1 MDHELNIT
9 LTLGPFHFKISH
21 KNHITPSLHDG
32 TRNHH
37 HHHHTKLHRKT
48 SSLQTAATIA
58 SHASYAASRVS
69 SRLSQ
74 HLRTLSLQ
82 SSRAMATTSSTNM
95 PIEAPWKKQF
105 QEHLSKMESPEFV
118 FSSLHP
124 AEKGSPVPYVPRA
137 RYCIHR
143 AFWAELPENKH
154 NTAPMNA
161 RNYASDMPTFTTDV
175 RMSKTFEIFNTSP
188 GHADRDSLIQGSGG
202 GGPCEAVYWVK
213 ESMVQWR
220 FKGDAFVI
228 APDIEGEGEESSG
241 VRTVKSELGKRMRI
255 LKEDGIE
262 EWSWK
267 RELTGHFGNISPGMR
282 GTFQAPPPGQ
292 PVDKPFDDKKLKLGE
307 KVEDLEHPV
316 ARENFRVVVIRPH
329 EVESVDLSD
338 PKKSRRQV
346 YKFNANDGSWS
357 HEECWP

>member
-1 MDHELNIT
+1 
-9 LTLGPFHFKISH
+9 
-21 KNHITPSLHDG
+21 
-32 TRNHH
+32 
-37 HHHHTKLHRKT
+37 
-48 SSLQTAATIA
+48 
-58 SHASYAASRVS
+58 
-69 SRLSQ
+69 
-74 HLRTLSLQ
+74 
-82 SSRAMATTSSTNM
+82 MATTSSTAM
-95 PIEAPWKKQF
+95 PKEAPWKKEF

-124 AEKGSPVPYVPRA
+124 ASKDSPVPYLPRA

-143 AFWAELPENKH
+143 AFWSELPENKH
-154 NTAPMNA
+154 NTAPMNS

-175 RMSKTFEIFNTSP
+175 RMQKTFQIFNTSP
-188 GHADRDSLIQGSGG
+188 GHADRSSLIQGSGG

-213 ESMVQWR
+213 ETMVQWR
-220 FKGDAFVI
+220 FRGDAFII
-228 APDIEGEGEESSG
+228 AQDVEGEGEESSG
-241 VRTVKSELGKRMRI
+241 VRTVKSELGKRMRVV
-255 LKEDGIE
+255 KEEGLE

-282 GTFQAPPPGQ
+282 GTFQNPPPGQ

-316 ARENFRVVVIRPH
+316 ARENFRVVVIRPD